1 MRLFIALS
9 LCLLSAAAAM
19 CQSLPYRISTLAGSG
34 AVVFTGE
41 GGAATGAR
49 LVDPDSAARDAA
61 GNIYITDSFLNLVL
75 RVSPSGVITRFAG
88 TGAAGFAGDGGPALQ
103 ARMNVPLGIV
113 VDAAGNVYFADSVN
127 SRIRK
132 MGWVG

>member
-1 MRLFIALS
+1 MDSLLCEPLEILMRLLNAFS
-9 LCLLSAAAAM
+9 LCLLSAASAM
-19 CQSLPYRISTLAGSG
+19 CQAVPYRISTFAGSG

-75 RVSPSGVITRFAG
+75 RVNPSGVITRFAG
-88 TGAAGFAGDGGPALQ
+88 TGTAGFAGDGGQALQ
-103 ARMNVPLGIV
+103 AQLNGPLGIA
-113 VDAAGNVYFADSVN
+113 VDAAMWP
-127 SRIRK
+127 IR
-132 MGWVG
+132 